1 MLAVDDTSGPRT
13 DNTVCTSIDKLNVE
27 RAEGAVMIDGRASI
41 DLHTC
46 FFRIG
51 CSCRGTSANGRQ
63 LDSRVSSL
71 KCFLVDNLNRSA
83 AGQASKHGTTGFF
96 HAHNPTSP
104 KGDSHM
110 RLAS

>member
-1 MLAVDDTSGPRT
+1 M
-13 DNTVCTSIDKLNVE
+13 ID
-27 RAEGAVMIDGRASI
+27 DGRALI
-41 DLHTC
+41 HLHTC
-46 FFRIG
+46 FFRID

-63 LDSRVSSL
+63 LDFRVSSL
-71 KCFLVDNLNRSA
+71 KCLLVDNLNRSA